1 MPCDARWTKVAD
13 GLVLP
18 MRGAAVVSHDGYRKD
33 EEKGATPDPL
43 LGVFP
48 VGFELPDAQLQAT
61 LEFYLGMADD
71 YIGSPMLSALYGV
84 WAAWAG
90 DRRQALKLLDEG
102 YAQFSR
108 GRFRQILEYRP
119 DRHPDEPQAGPFFA
133 NMGGFL
139 ISLLLGFPGLQP
151 NGGDIESWPRRK
163 VVLPAG
169 WDAIEVDRLWI
180 RGQPMRLIALQGEMA
195 RLEPLAEP

>member
-1 MPCDARWTKVAD
+1 M
-13 GLVLP
+13 
-18 MRGAAVVSHDGYRKD
+18 SHDGYRKD

-48 VGFELPDAQLQAT
+48 VGFELSEVQLQDT
-61 LEFYLGMADD
+61 LEFYLAMADD
-71 YIGSPMLSALYGV
+71 YLGSPMLSALYGV

-90 DRRQALKLLDEG
+90 DRKQALQLLDEG

-119 DRHPDEPQAGPFFA
+119 DRHPDQPQAGPFFA

-139 ISLLLGFPGLQP
+139 MSLLLGFPGLQP
-151 NGGDIESWPRRK
+151 NGASVETWARRK

-169 WDAIEVDRLWI
+169 WEAIEVDRLWI
-180 RGQPMRLIALQGEMA
+180 RDQPMRLIARQGELA
-195 RLEPLAEP
+195 TLEPLAGEP